1 MQDKQDPSL
10 ATELLLLYT
19 HFYRAGYTGMG
30 LYLEM
35 GYLLF
40 CAYYDKTLAPAERV
54 MYTSASKAI
63 MVKWREKIT
72 GMRSLGKFFITT
84 QSYDDFLASIDGL
97 IWYIITVV
105 EKYPDCDVVT
115 WYLTS
120 DSLEQ
125 LFAWLRTGI
134 HAGRKTNLDACII
147 FQGCGKR
154 NHSLCLDGDGLHLL
168 EHSVAHTRGKQLFS
182 VIQDT
187 VIFKGGDTCLEEI
200 KEAMKKGMELG
211 ESKFEEN
218 TSFSKDAVSVFL

>member
-1 MQDKQDPSL
+1 
-10 ATELLLLYT
+10 
-19 HFYRAGYTGMG
+19 MG

-40 CAYYDKTLAPAERV
+40 CAYYDKMLTPAERV
-54 MYTSASKAI
+54 MYASASKAI

-84 QSYDDFLASIDGL
+84 QSYDDFLTSIDGL

-134 HAGRKTNLDACII
+134 HAGARP
-147 FQGCGKR
+147 
-154 NHSLCLDGDGLHLL
+154 
-168 EHSVAHTRGKQLFS
+168 
-182 VIQDT
+182 
-187 VIFKGGDTCLEEI
+187 
-200 KEAMKKGMELG
+200 
-211 ESKFEEN
+211 
-218 TSFSKDAVSVFL
+218 